1 MDKFALFEHLSSQ
14 EPATPEE
21 FAAAAASLVERDSF
35 QSFTTQ
41 AYLAAALRVGS
52 EAQQETLEAELKR
65 QKIRTG

>member
-41 AYLAAALRVGS
+41 AYSVALRVGS
-52 EAQQETLEAELKR
+52 EAQQEALEAELKR